1 MISEQKAGGKW
12 FMTTLLVV
20 IVVTELVTF
29 LSVEQRKPGAPGGD
43 W

>member
-1 MISEQKAGGKW
+1 
-12 FMTTLLVV
+12 MTTLLVV

-29 LSVEQRKPGAPGGD
+29 LSVEQRKPGVPGGD